1 MWMLSFIPDSL
12 ITIIVHTI
20 FVIGVIGFFI
30 GSFASKFPFIS
41 TYGNIV
47 KIVAG
52 ILLIAGLYLEGGIGV
67 EQEWRSKVAELQDKI
82 EVAQKESK
90 KENIV
95 IREKVV
101 EKVRIIKEKS
111 DEIRTIIETKRD
123 AINAECKL
131 SDDAWMLY
139 NRATQNAVSGSTGKS
154 DGKVE

>member
-1 MWMLSFIPDSL
+1 MLSFIPDSL
-12 ITIIVHTI
+12 ITLIVHLI
-20 FVIGVIGFFI
+20 FTIGVIGFFI

-41 TYGNIV
+41 TYGNII

-67 EQEWRSKVAELQDKI
+67 EQEWRSRVTELQDKI

-111 DEIRTIIETKRD
+111 DEIRTVIETKRD

-131 SDDAWMLY
+131 SDDAWVLY